1 MENKYWVA
9 RDLSGALFLTDNK
22 PKRCTYEY
30 GMWISKGE
38 NMMQV
43 DGFPDLTWKDE
54 PLEVKLQPVITD
66 LNIKTNE
73 TTMEKELKI
82 EVPKGYEID
91 KEKSTFEKIVFKKV
105 EDPFSKLPK
114 TWEEYCKH
122 TKGYTS
128 YYGDPI
134 DDNTY
139 ETKFSK
145 FYNEFSTKE
154 RVKQYVALGKL
165 LQLRDYW
172 VDSRKITSDNI
183 YVIYKNV
190 IMIMTTLHNNDFP
203 LTFPTREMAKE
214 FKNCFEDLI
223 KEAYPL
229 V

>member
-1 MENKYWVA
+1 
-9 RDLSGALFLTDNK
+9 
-22 PKRCTYEY
+22 
-30 GMWISKGE
+30 
-38 NMMQV
+38 
-43 DGFPDLTWKDE
+43 
-54 PLEVKLQPVITD
+54 
-66 LNIKTNE
+66 
-73 TTMEKELKI
+73 MEKELKI

-114 TWEEYCKH
+114 TWEEYCKQTVGCKSYFH
-122 TKGYTS
+122 TRYSEPCIRDSSFDGVYC
-128 YYGDPI
+128 
-134 DDNTY
+134 
-139 ETKFSK
+139 
-145 FYNEFSTKE
+145 EFSTEE

-172 VDSRKITSDNI
+172 VGGWKITSDNI